1 MSALV
6 LYGPTERSDLPRW
19 SAAAIVVVLLH
30 ALMIAAGI
38 YWYTQYQNA
47 GMPIPP
53 IMVDLVPVSAAPETQ
68 PLDIAPGPTMQE
80 AAEPQQEPDQP
91 VPEIKEELIPPTPIQ
106 EKPVVAAPPEEK
118 KKEEVKPQ
126 PAPKPDRPKHVK
138 RVVKKRSTTPPAPRT
153 TAAPQAERR
162 APAAASAAGATSS
175 AAASASYAQ
184 RLVAH
189 LQRFKQ
195 YPAEARAA
203 GQQGTARVA
212 FTVTRSG
219 GVSGVRI
226 AGSSGHASLDAETL
240 AMVRRAQPLPSFPP
254 EMTESSKAF
263 VLPMNYSAR

>member
-19 SAAAIVVVLLH
+19 SAAAIVVMMLH
-30 ALMIAAGI
+30 ALMIAMGI

-80 AAEPQQEPDQP
+80 AAEPHPQEQP
-91 VPEIKEELIPPTPIQ
+91 VPEVKEELIPPTPIQ
-106 EKPVVAAPPEEK
+106 EKPVVAALPEEK
-118 KKEEVKPQ
+118 KKEEAKPEARPKPKPEKSKPVVKKQ
-126 PAPKPDRPKHVK
+126 NNTTPAPK
-138 RVVKKRSTTPPAPRT
+138 T

-162 APAAASAAGATSS
+162 APAAASAMGAASS

>member
-30 ALMIAAGI
+30 ALVIAAGI
-38 YWYTQYQNA
+38 YWYAQYQNA

-53 IMVDLVPVSAAPETQ
+53 IMVDLVPVSAAPEIQ

-80 AAEPQQEPDQP
+80 AAEPQPQEEP
-91 VPEIKEELIPPTPIQ
+91 VPEFKEELIPPTPIQ

-118 KKEEVKPQ
+118 KEEVKPE
-126 PAPKPDRPKHVK
+126 PKSKLEKPKPVK
-138 RVVKKRSTTPPAPRT
+138 PVVKKRSTSPPAPRT

-162 APAAASAAGATSS
+162 APAAAAAVGAAAS

-203 GQQGTARVA
+203 GLRGTSRVA

-219 GVSGVRI
+219 SVSGVRI

-254 EMTESSKAF
+254 EMKESSKAF
-263 VLPMNYSAR
+263 VLPMNYSSR